1 MSRNATQV
9 NEPIVVLG
17 GGPCGL
23 SCAWELAAQGW
34 DVVVLE
40 RESQPGGLCATNAF
54 GEYRFDL
61 GGHRFLSHN
70 EDLTRR
76 VLNLMGDDMLVSKRK
91 SVVMH
96 SGKRFAYPL
105 SAPDLVD
112 NLGLGLNLKALL
124 GYAAELIRRRIAPR
138 DETHFEGWV
147 TARFGRPLYD
157 RFFGPYTEK
166 LWGIPPTKISADWA
180 AQRISLLNLGD
191 TALRLAGL
199 RTTPIRTYARRYY
212 YPRLGMGQLFTRIAD
227 RISLDGGTIRVGAE
241 VTGVRA

>member
-1 MSRNATQV
+1 MRD
-9 NEPIVVLG
+9 PIVVLG

-23 SCAWELAAQGW
+23 SCAWELATQGW

-40 RESQPGGLCATNAF
+40 RETHPGGLCATNNF

-76 VLNLMGDDMLVSKRK
+76 VLDLMGDDMLIPERK

-96 SGKRFAYPL
+96 SGKRFSYPL
-105 SAPDLVD
+105 STPNLIK
-112 NLGLGLNLKALL
+112 NLGLGLNLRALM

-138 DETHFEGWV
+138 NESHFEGWV

-166 LWGIPPTKISADWA
+166 LWGIPPKPDLI
-180 AQRISLLNLGD
+180 
-191 TALRLAGL
+191 
-199 RTTPIRTYARRYY
+199 
-212 YPRLGMGQLFTRIAD
+212 RLGSATHFPPESRGCGPSTR
-227 RISLDGGTIRVGAE
+227 GTARHAYPDVCPPLLLPASRNGA
-241 VTGVRA
+241 VV